1 VSVQPV
7 REDRLEGVMTVALVT
22 FGKSGTR
29 KAFTL
34 DNATTIIG
42 RKLDA
47 DLRIPLSDISREH
60 CEFTLD
66 DDTLML
72 RDLDSSNG
80 TYVNDE
86 KIFEETP
93 LNAGDHIRIGPVIF
107 TVQIDGE
114 PADITPASQAPAK
127 ALPSPADEVT
137 QVTQRSSGDTDEFD
151 IDQLEGLE
159 DMDIDDL
166 SDLDLSDEIDDLA
179 DGDEVEELDDLEELS
194 EDDILED
201 EKEA

>member
-1 VSVQPV
+1 
-7 REDRLEGVMTVALVT
+7 MTVALVT

-34 DNATTIIG
+34 DNVTTIIG

-80 TYVNDE
+80 TFVNDE
-86 KIFEETP
+86 KIFEDTP

-137 QVTQRSSGDTDEFD
+137 QVTQRSSGDSGDTDEFD

-159 DMDIDDL
+159 DMEIDDL
-166 SDLDLSDEIDDLA
+166 SDLDLSDEIGDLE
-179 DGDEVEELDDLEELS
+179 DGEDLEEIDDLEELS

-201 EKEA
+201 EKES

>member
-1 VSVQPV
+1 
-7 REDRLEGVMTVALVT
+7 MTVALVT
-22 FGKSGTR
+22 FGKSGAR

-34 DNATTIIG
+34 DNATTVIG

-47 DLRIPLSDISREH
+47 DLRIPLSDISRAH

-66 DDTLML
+66 DDALTV

-80 TYVNDE
+80 TYVNDD
-86 KIFEETP
+86 KIVEETP
-93 LNAGDHIRIGPVIF
+93 VKAGDLIRIGPVVF

-114 PADITPASQAPAK
+114 PADITPASQAPAR
-127 ALPSPADEVT
+127 AQPLPADEVT
-137 QVTQRSSGDTDEFD
+137 QVTQRASGDTDEFD

-166 SDLDLSDEIDDLA
+166 SDLDLADEIGELE
-179 DGDEVEELDDLEELS
+179 DGDEIEEIDDLEELN

-201 EKEA
+201 DKQD